1 MYDKIYRFIKDN
13 SLICILLAI
22 VVLLSCFGLRY
33 GKSYRCP
40 AYRQT
45 GEQLEDAE
53 GQRQRVE
60 AGLTES
66 QQTVN
71 SISERIRD
79 SQQTINRV
87 EARYSSTGDIF
98 AECEQIITELKRRA
112 EARAAEK

>member
-1 MYDKIYRFIKDN
+1 MYDKIYQFIKDN
-13 SLICILLAI
+13 SLICILVGI
-22 VVLLSCFGLRY
+22 VLLLSCLGLWY

-40 AYRQT
+40 AYQQA
-45 GEQLEDAE
+45 GEQLADIES
-53 GQRQRVE
+53 QRQRVE

-79 SQQTINRV
+79 SQQTVNRV

-112 EARAAEK
+112 ETRAAEK

>member
-1 MYDKIYRFIKDN
+1 MYDKICQFIKDN

-22 VVLLSCFGLRY
+22 VILLSCFGLWY

-40 AYRQT
+40 TYRQA
-45 GEQLEDAE
+45 GEQLADVE

-71 SISERIRD
+71 SISKRIRD
-79 SQQTINRV
+79 SQQTINRA
-87 EARYSSTGDIF
+87 EARYSSAGDIF
-98 AECEQIITELKRRA
+98 TECEQIITELRRRA
-112 EARAAEK
+112 EERAASK